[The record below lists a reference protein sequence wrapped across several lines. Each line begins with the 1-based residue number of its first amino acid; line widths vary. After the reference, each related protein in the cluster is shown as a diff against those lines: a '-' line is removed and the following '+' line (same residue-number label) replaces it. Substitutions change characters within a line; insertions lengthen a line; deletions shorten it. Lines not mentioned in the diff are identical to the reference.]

1 MLGVAL
7 DYPINMAMDVR
18 LLKRFGV
25 LDNICSYFRIN
36 DRLVYL
42 SFLYALTTL
51 SQQAEL
57 PVLNYL
63 L

>member
-7 DYPINMAMDVR
+7 DYPMNMVMDVR

-25 LDNICSYFRIN
+25 LDNICSYSRIN

-51 SQQAEL
+51 SQQA
-57 PVLNYL
+57 
-63 L
+63 

>member
-1 MLGVAL
+1 M
-7 DYPINMAMDVR
+7 NMVMDVR